1 MPATV
6 YSFEDLTSRKRA
18 RWSRPADP
26 HDHNHFV
33 CQLERL
39 LQRLSD
45 LHLRISLARLPLGEH
60 APAAARLGETIV
72 GKPSGSL
79 RARGHDAGRQR
90 RGGFP
95 RPARR
100 RQRGGRRRD
109 DGAHI
114 VAFRAGVAGGRRPSR
129 PVERLDRGSLL
140 VGRDFRRAVARSR
153 IGGRVP
159 QRNGDERSRI
169 ARKAP
174 AGLVRR
180 AGGAARSKLAHR
192 RSRSRKPLA

>member
-72 GKPSGSL
+72 GNLQDPCALVGMMP
-79 RARGHDAGRQR
+79 DASVVAAFLGP
-90 RGGFP
+90 RGGGGAVGDGEMTARILWRFERALP
-95 RPARR
+95 AAADRAGLLSGLTVAHCWSDEIFDVPSLVLELAGACPNVTAMNGRELPARR
-100 RQRGGRRRD
+100 Q
-109 DGAHI
+109 
-114 VAFRAGVAGGRRPSR
+114 
-129 PVERLDRGSLL
+129 
-140 VGRDFRRAVARSR
+140 
-153 IGGRVP
+153 
-159 QRNGDERSRI
+159 
-169 ARKAP
+169 P
-174 AGLVRR
+174 A
-180 AGGAARSKLAHR
+180 
-192 RSRSRKPLA
+192 